1 MTMTTF
7 TRNAMLGAFPG
18 THLSAHTAYSA
29 TGASEVTGGTPAYA
43 RKAVTYAAA
52 AGEARSASNAPVFD
66 IPAATTVRFIGM
78 WDALTLGNFI
88 GMIANGG
95 DEKEFAVDLTAN
107 TVLVPAHGYPA
118 NQKITFTGDTAP
130 GGLTEGTVYFAVTV
144 TTDTFQVS
152 LTSGGVA
159 IDLTTYNGGKCVVS
173 AVVEEVFA
181 AQGTLTVSPHSVRL
195 NA

>member
-7 TRNAMLGAFPG
+7 TRNTMLGAFPG

-29 TGASEVTGGTPAYA
+29 TGANEVAGGSPAYA
-43 RKAVTYAAA
+43 RKVVTYAAA
-52 AGEARSASNAPVFD
+52 AAEARTASNSPVFD
-66 IPAATTVRFIGM
+66 IPTATTVRFIGM
-78 WDALTLGNFI
+78 WDAVTAGNFL

-95 DEKEFAVDLTAN
+95 DEKEFSVDLTAE
-107 TVLVPAHGYPA
+107 TVLVPAHGYAA
-118 NQKITFTGDTAP
+118 NQKITFTGDTVP

-144 TTDTFQVS
+144 ATDTFQVS
-152 LTSGGVA
+152 LTSGGAA
-159 IDLTTYNGGKCVVS
+159 INLTSYNAGKCVVS
-173 AVVEEVFA
+173 AVVEEVFG